1 LDDIIIWSQ
10 TVEEHERNVCAV
22 LQAFCDAHLFCSH
35 KKTSLFN
42 LKVNFLGHHVS
53 A

>member
-10 TVEEHERNVCAV
+10 TVEEHERNVRSV
-22 LQAFCDAHLFCSH
+22 LQAFRDTHLFCSQ

-42 LKVNFLGHHVS
+42 LEVDFLGHHIS

>member
-1 LDDIIIWSQ
+1 IIIWSQ
-10 TVEEHERNVCAV
+10 TLGEHERNVRAV
-22 LQAFCDAHLFCSH
+22 LLALRNAHLFCSP

-42 LKVNFLGHHVS
+42 LEVDFLGHHIS